1 MVSDASKKKAAQ
13 KKTTVAAKREGK
25 TAAAATSSKASA
37 AENGSQVSTL
47 ASGVGDFHISDR
59 TCTGVL
65 CSHPQSRDIR
75 GWQKLGR
82 AEDFKDAARRAA
94 LNLGYNDSKT
104 AAIMA
109 SFIMRKIRE
118 LSSFTQDALTTLQ
131 SVGALEQFIMKHKK
145 DYVDLHRTTEQE
157 RDSIEHGVVF
167 KNCKLPKSRKEN

>member
-65 CSHPQSRDIR
+65 CSHPQSRDIWMAKVWER
-75 GWQKLGR
+75 T
-82 AEDFKDAARRAA
+82 EDFKDAARRAA

-109 SFIMRKIRE
+109 SFIMRKTRE
-118 LSSFTQDALTTLQ
+118 LSSFTQLQ

-167 KNCKLPKSRKEN
+167 KNCKLQKSRKEN